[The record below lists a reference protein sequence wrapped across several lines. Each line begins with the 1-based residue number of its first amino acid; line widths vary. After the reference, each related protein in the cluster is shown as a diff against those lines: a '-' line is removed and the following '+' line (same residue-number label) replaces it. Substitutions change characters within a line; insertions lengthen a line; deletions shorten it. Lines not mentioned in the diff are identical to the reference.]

1 MTKPLVAG
9 TIGALGVILLSPSVV
24 RAEEAAAA
32 IPLDDVQM
40 VLDNTFIF
48 ICAVLVLFMQA
59 GFALLAA
66 GLTAAK
72 NAGNMMMKN
81 MMDMSIGVLLFGI
94 VGYHIAYSGSDFIG
108 FSWLWG
114 GYADDPTTDYSLML
128 PVDFLFQAAFAAAAA
143 TIVAGA
149 VAGRTQFKGYIIYT
163 AAITAVIYPIVV
175 NWQWGGGWL
184 DQLGF
189 EDFAGSTIVHS
200 VGGWAALMGAI
211 IVGPRLGKF
220 GPDGKPRALPGH
232 NVMIAMLGVFI
243 LFIGWFGF
251 NPGSQLAADIEVP
264 RIAVNT
270 LLAAAAGGVAAML
283 TSWFK
288 FGKPDVSMAGNGI
301 LAGLVSITAG
311 AYALDGYMSAVAGFI
326 GGIIVTFSVLMFERL
341 RVDDP
346 VGAISVH
353 GVCGAW
359 GTIAVGLFANSSA
372 QFLDEGSKGLFFGG
386 GAELLINQIIG
397 VVAVFA
403 FVVITTGAL
412 FLAIKKAGL
421 LRVSEQDELE
431 GLDVSEHGVT
441 SYGADLIPQLATTAG
456 AAPTEG
462 GQS

>member
-1 MTKPLVAG
+1 MKRALLG
-9 TIGALGVILLSPSVV
+9 TSIGVSGVIALSSS
-24 RAEEAAAA
+24 AFA
-32 IPLDDVQM
+32 DDAVPIDLADTQM
-40 VLDNTFIF
+40 ILDNTFVF

-72 NAGNMMMKN
+72 NVGNMMMKN
-81 MMDMSIGVLLFGI
+81 MMDMSIGVLIFAA
-94 VGYHIAYSGSDFIG
+94 VGYHIAYSGANIFG

-114 GYADDPTTDYSLML
+114 GYSDDPTTDYSLML

-163 AAITAVIYPIVV
+163 AAITGLIYPIVV

-184 DQLGF
+184 SELGF

-211 IVGPRLGKF
+211 MVGPRLGKF
-220 GPDGKPRALPGH
+220 GPDGKPRAIPGH
-232 NVMIAMLGVFI
+232 NIVIAMLGVFI

-251 NPGSQLAADIEVP
+251 NPGSQLAADVEVP

-270 LLAAAAGGVAAML
+270 LLAAAAGGVAAMAV
-283 TSWFK
+283 SWLKFK
-288 FGKPDVSMAGNGI
+288 KPDVSFAGNGI
-301 LAGLVSITAG
+301 LGGLVSITAG
-311 AYALDGYMSAVAGFI
+311 AYALDGFGSVIAGLA
-326 GGIIVTFSVLMFERL
+326 GGVIVTFSVLMFERL

-353 GVCGAW
+353 GVCGVW
-359 GTIAVGLFANSSA
+359 GTLAVGLFASSGA
-372 QFLDEGSKGLFFGG
+372 PFTDDEASEGLFYGG
-386 GAELLINQIIG
+386 GADLLIRQAIG
-397 VVAVFA
+397 SVAVAA
-403 FVVITTGAL
+403 FVIVTTGIL
-412 FLAIKKAGL
+412 FFVIKKIGW
-421 LRVSEQDELE
+421 LRVSREDELE
-431 GLDVSEHGVT
+431 GLDVSEHGVAG
-441 SYGADLIPQLATTAG
+441 YGPDVIPSLVG
-456 AAPTEG
+456 AAARG

>member
-1 MTKPLVAG
+1 MKRAILAG
-9 TIGALGVILLSPSVV
+9 SFGALGVIVMTPSLALAQD
-24 RAEEAAAA
+24 AEA

-48 ICAVLVLFMQA
+48 IAAVLVLFMQA

-72 NAGNMMMKN
+72 NVGNMMLKN
-81 MMDMSIGVLLFGI
+81 MMDMAIGVLLFAL
-94 VGYHIAYSGSDFIG
+94 VGYHIAYSGASIIG

-114 GYADDPTTDYSLML
+114 GYSDPPTTDYSLML

-149 VAGRTQFKGYIIYT
+149 VAGRTQFRGYIMYS
-163 AAITAVIYPIVV
+163 AAITALIYPIVV

-184 DQLGF
+184 SELGF

-220 GPDGKPRALPGH
+220 GPDGKARAIPGH
-232 NVMIAMLGVFI
+232 NIVIAMLGVFI
-243 LFIGWFGF
+243 LFVGWFGF

-270 LLAAAAGGVAAML
+270 LLAAAAGGLAAL
-283 TSWFK
+283 ATSWIKFK
-288 FGKPDVSMAGNGI
+288 KPDVSFVGNGI
-301 LAGLVSITAG
+301 LGGLVSITAG
-311 AYALDGYMSAVAGFI
+311 AYALDGYMSVVAGFL
-326 GGIIVTFSVLMFERL
+326 GGIIVTFSSVMFERL

-346 VGAISVH
+346 VGAVSVH

-359 GTIAVGLFANSSA
+359 GTIAVGLFANGNA
-372 QFLDEGSKGLFFGG
+372 PFLDEGSSGLFFGG
-386 GAELLINQIIG
+386 GVDLLVNQIIG
-397 VVAVFA
+397 VVAVFF
-403 FVVITTGAL
+403 FVTITAGAL
-412 FLAIKKAGL
+412 FLGIKKLGA
-421 LRVSEQDELE
+421 LRVSVQDELE
-431 GLDVSEHGVT
+431 GLDVSEHGVAGYGPDVIPSLVNASGT
-441 SYGADLIPQLATTAG
+441 SKGDK
-456 AAPTEG
+456 
-462 GQS
+462 

>member
-1 MTKPLVAG
+1 MRKALLAG
-9 TIGALGVILLSPSVV
+9 PMAALGVILLNPSSALA
-24 RAEEAAAA
+24 AEKIA
-32 IPLDDVQM
+32 LDDVQM
-40 VLDNTFIF
+40 ILDNTFVF
-48 ICAVLVLFMQA
+48 IAAVLVLFMQA

-72 NAGNMMMKN
+72 NVGNMMMKN
-81 MMDMSIGVLLFGI
+81 MMDMSIGVLLFGL
-94 VGYHIAYSGSDFIG
+94 VGYHIAYSGADIFG

-114 GYADDPTTDYSLML
+114 GYADAPTDEYSLML

-163 AAITAVIYPIVV
+163 AAITALIYPIVV

-211 IVGPRLGKF
+211 IVGPRIGKF
-220 GPDGKPRALPGH
+220 GPDGKARAIPGH
-232 NVMIAMLGVFI
+232 NIAIAMLGVFI

-270 LLAAAAGGVAAML
+270 LLAAAGGGVAAML
-283 TSWFK
+283 TSWIKFK
-288 FGKPDVSMAGNGI
+288 KPDVSFAGNGI
-301 LAGLVSITAG
+301 LGGLVSITAG
-311 AYALDGYMSAVAGFI
+311 AYALDGYMSALAGLI
-326 GGIIVTFSVLMFERL
+326 GGVLVTFSVLFFEKV

-346 VGAISVH
+346 VGAVSVH

-359 GTIAVGLFANSSA
+359 GTIAVGLFANA
-372 QFLDEGSKGLFFGG
+372 NAPFLDEGSAGLFFGG

-397 VVAVFA
+397 VVAVFV
-403 FVVITTGAL
+403 FVTITAGAL
-412 FLAIKKAGL
+412 FYGIKKAGW
-421 LRVSEQDELE
+421 LRVSAEEE
-431 GLDVSEHGVT
+431 FAGLDVSEHGVAG
-441 SYGADLIPQLATTAG
+441 YGPDFIPSMAG
-456 AAPTEG
+456 AAGPKG
-462 GQS
+462 GE